1 MNYNTI
7 VVGGGQAGLAIGYH
21 LSKADDD
28 FVILDAGLAVG
39 ESWRNRYD
47 SLTLFTPSQYDSLPG
62 VAFPG
67 EEDAYPTKDQ
77 VADYLQG
84 YAKQFRLPMRMNTR
98 VTRISRAQTHFVL
111 ETTRGTLTAA
121 QVVIGVGTM
130 QCPSIPEYAK
140 GLNPEVFQIH
150 SSDYRSPRQLVPG
163 NLLIVGAGNSGAQIA
178 AELAGDRQ
186 VNLAVGK
193 RPRCVPQ
200 RFLGRDYL
208 WWLILFGMMDATPN
222 SWPWGRAIRAS
233 NPIVGTTLRRLERA
247 GRITTVPRVIGVA
260 GKKIIF
266 ADGTIREFSNVIW
279 ATGYKHD
286 FTWIHAPIFDSSGQL
301 VHHRGVTSIAGL
313 YFLGLRWLHTGGS
326 GFLGF
331 VGRDAAYLASQMTP
345 REATRSESIEARGV
359 VT

>member
-28 FVILDAGLAVG
+28 FVILDAGPAVG

-62 VAFPG
+62 FAFPG
-67 EEDAYPTKDQ
+67 KADTYPTKDQ
-77 VADYLQG
+77 VADYLRV

-98 VTRISRAQTHFVL
+98 VTRISRSQSRFIL
-111 ETTRGTLTAA
+111 DTTRGTLTAA

-130 QCPSIPEYAK
+130 QCPSVPEYAK
-140 GLNPEVFQIH
+140 ELDPAVFQIH
-150 SSDYRSPRQLVPG
+150 SSDYRRPRQLAPG
-163 NLLIVGAGNSGAQIA
+163 DVLIVGAGNSGVQIA

-186 VNLAVGK
+186 VYLAIGK

-208 WWLILFGMMDATPN
+208 WWLILLGMMDATPD

-233 NPIVGTTLRRLERA
+233 NPIVGMMLHRLERA
-247 GRITTVPRVIGVA
+247 GRITCVPRVA
-260 GKKIIF
+260 RTRKKEIVF
-266 ADGTIREFSNVIW
+266 ADGTSREFSNVIW
-279 ATGYKHD
+279 ATGFKHD
-286 FTWIHAPIFDSSGQL
+286 FTWIDAPIFDSFGRL
-301 VHHRGVTSIAGL
+301 LHHRGVTSIAGL

-345 REATRSESIEARGV
+345 REVPMSESAYARRV
-359 VT
+359 IT